1 METANEHTHIHI
13 FSSRRRPAPKSRCAR
28 SLSLALFLPR
38 SCQESC
44 HFSPSACLSF
54 SFHHHK
60 LTRVM
65 YASKTFIFS
74 SFPFWFRKFLLQ
86 TIFFT
91 FFLSPGQVSNF
102 TGFPREKVNLLAVP
116 RPSGKFDFLSK
127 GREKGEK
134 EKFFSSRKDK
144 RTHARTHGQQV
155 PSASRDRFAT
165 DPSRR
170 SRNPKLHGPL
180 DRNSLYRDDPPSQK
194 PYFSSSSEK
203 KWSGRDSAIRARN
216 EPRVFSRAE

>member
-1 METANEHTHIHI
+1 METANEQTHTHLDEQATT
-13 FSSRRRPAPKSRCAR
+13 RTEKPMC
-28 SLSLALFLPR
+28 SLSLSRALFLPL

-74 SFPFWFRKFLLQ
+74 SFLSGLENSFCKQFSSLFSSPRGRFQISRVFHRKRSSSFPCLVHPENSIFFRK
-86 TIFFT
+86 
-91 FFLSPGQVSNF
+91 
-102 TGFPREKVNLLAVP
+102 A
-116 RPSGKFDFLSK
+116 GK
-127 GREKGEK
+127 KGEK

-165 DPSRR
+165 TDPRRR

-180 DRNSLYRDDPPSQK
+180 DQNSLP
-194 PYFSSSSEK
+194 
-203 KWSGRDSAIRARN
+203 
-216 EPRVFSRAE
+216 

>member
-1 METANEHTHIHI
+1 METANEHTHTRM
-13 FSSRRRPAPKSRCAR
+13 SSRRRPAPKSQCAR

-127 GREKGEK
+127 GRKKKGEK
-134 EKFFSSRKDK
+134 EKFSPPERTNE
-144 RTHARTHGQQV
+144 RTHARTAGALCQ
-155 PSASRDRFAT
+155 S
-165 DPSRR
+165 
-170 SRNPKLHGPL
+170 
-180 DRNSLYRDDPPSQK
+180 
-194 PYFSSSSEK
+194 
-203 KWSGRDSAIRARN
+203 
-216 EPRVFSRAE
+216 